1 MKIIKEIVRNCN
13 PGTRDQAIPTVGG
26 IEQLARAGDG
36 PGDEQFQ
43 ADDFNDFFHHGAE
56 EDQEGRARAGD
67 ESISDENYSSQR
79 DVAPTPGVKRGDE
92 PLRRD
97 YEFLRQWEERETGQR
112 SGRDSVSRKE
122 DYGGNYRQSS
132 RDSHS
137 PTGSEFQVGTQI
149 RVVG

>member
-1 MKIIKEIVRNCN
+1 MNNIKEIVSNCN

-112 SGRDSVSRKE
+112 SGRDFVSRGE
-122 DYGGNYRQSS
+122 DYVGNYRQGS
-132 RDSHS
+132 RDSHT

>member
-1 MKIIKEIVRNCN
+1 M
-13 PGTRDQAIPTVGG
+13 
-26 IEQLARAGDG
+26 ARAGEG
-36 PGDEQFQ
+36 LGDKQFQ

-67 ESISDENYSSQR
+67 ESMLNEDYSSQR
-79 DVAPTPGVKRGDE
+79 DVAPTQGVKRGDE

-112 SGRDSVSRKE
+112 SGRDFVSRRE
-122 DYGGNYRQSS
+122 DYGGNYRQGS
-132 RDSHS
+132 RDSYS
-137 PTGSEFQVGTQI
+137 PTGSEYQVRTQI

>member
-26 IEQLARAGDG
+26 IEQLGRAGDG
-36 PGDEQFQ
+36 PGDEQMQ
-43 ADDFNDFFHHGAE
+43 AENFNDFFHHGAE
-56 EDQEGRARAGD
+56 EEGRARAGD

-79 DVAPTPGVKRGDE
+79 DVAPTPEVKRGDE

-112 SGRDSVSRKE
+112 SGRDFVSRRE
-122 DYGGNYRQSS
+122 DYGGSYRQGG

-137 PTGSEFQVGTQI
+137 PTGSEVQVGTQI

>member
-1 MKIIKEIVRNCN
+1 M
-13 PGTRDQAIPTVGG
+13 
-26 IEQLARAGDG
+26 ARAGDG
-36 PGDEQFQ
+36 PGDEPFQ

-67 ESISDENYSSQR
+67 ESMLNEDYSSQ
-79 DVAPTPGVKRGDE
+79 GVKRGDE

>member
-1 MKIIKEIVRNCN
+1 M
-13 PGTRDQAIPTVGG
+13 
-26 IEQLARAGDG
+26 ARAGDG

-67 ESISDENYSSQR
+67 ESMLNEDYSSQR
-79 DVAPTPGVKRGDE
+79 DVAPTQGVKRGDE

-112 SGRDSVSRKE
+112 SGRDFVSRRE
-122 DYGGNYRQSS
+122 DYGGSYRQGG

-137 PTGSEFQVGTQI
+137 PTGSAFSHGE
-149 RVVG
+149 